1 MRVNARLDEAT
12 HEQLEYLTQA
22 TGKSVSL
29 VLRESVAHYYVQVKQ
44 QQRPPSRFLALA
56 GTGSS
61 GLGDLSTNVK
71 QYVAEALA
79 QKYPQHMGT
88 PPPPKKRK
96 ARTA

>member
-12 HEQLEYLTQA
+12 QQQIEYLTQT
-22 TGKSVSL
+22 TGQSVSH

-71 QYVAEALA
+71 KYVAEALA
-79 QKYPQHMGT
+79 QKYPQHMGAT
-88 PPPPKKRK
+88 AAPRKRK
-96 ARTA
+96 ARAA